1 MDRQYA
7 KWLIG
12 GVVWMVTMPD
22 CQSVWWGF
30 ESPRHRKEKIKN
42 YKNKTYENNETKT
55 LVVYVSWEKL
65 VLCFNQKKHA
75 RKIKIKTNEFYYVYA
90 LLAELVKAAAF

>member
-1 MDRQYA
+1 M
-7 KWLIG
+7 
-12 GVVWMVTMPD
+12 
-22 CQSVWWGF
+22 
-30 ESPRHRKEKIKN
+30 
-42 YKNKTYENNETKT
+42 
-55 LVVYVSWEKL
+55 YVSWEKL